1 MNIVHK
7 KMNISTVVSIIAIW
21 NFLFG
26 TTTKF
31 FLDFL
36 HKTFPAA
43 KIYCLPEELSE
54 SEESDKESVDFD
66 VDGFYEN
73 DDKSIGA
80 ITKMEKFDEDIL
92 QKYLRKHEVDEEDDP
107 LGVYAADN
115 DNGPRKSLADGS
127 SFHNAGLPKHRQS
140 IMHNRNIPIKTD
152 KSVTFSMPIPDT
164 SNQADPNFLSPGG
177 AKGGGITR
185 RSTITH
191 NKVDSSML
199 RKLSVMNVSPL
210 FVPF

>member
-80 ITKMEKFDEDIL
+80 ITKMEKFD
-92 QKYLRKHEVDEEDDP
+92 
-107 LGVYAADN
+107 
-115 DNGPRKSLADGS
+115 
-127 SFHNAGLPKHRQS
+127 
-140 IMHNRNIPIKTD
+140 
-152 KSVTFSMPIPDT
+152 
-164 SNQADPNFLSPGG
+164 
-177 AKGGGITR
+177 
-185 RSTITH
+185 
-191 NKVDSSML
+191 
-199 RKLSVMNVSPL
+199 
-210 FVPF
+210 